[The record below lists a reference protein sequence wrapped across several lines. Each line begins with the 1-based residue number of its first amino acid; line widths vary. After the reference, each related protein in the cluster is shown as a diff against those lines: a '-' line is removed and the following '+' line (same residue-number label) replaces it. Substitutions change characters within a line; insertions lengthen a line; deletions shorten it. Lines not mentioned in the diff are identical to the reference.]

1 MYLCC
6 RNVENS
12 NVVIENRSTRI
23 SNRSE
28 WRDEER
34 EKERARRLIY
44 NRHTLQKN
52 IINKIT

>member
-44 NRHTLQKN
+44 NRHTLQKKHN
-52 IINKIT
+52 